1 MTEINKINVISA
13 YEAKN
18 RGYWLIKNYYYT
30 TPEEVKSEFS
40 EPVIVERKMLQMI
53 TSKGSLTDSKI

>member
-1 MTEINKINVISA
+1 MNDNNKINVISS
-13 YEAKN
+13 YEAKS
-18 RGYWLIKNYYYT
+18 RGYWPIKNYYYT

-40 EPVIVERKMLQMI
+40 ESVIVERKMLQII